1 VHRIL
6 KPAAGFGRALFGVC
20 RILGVIL
27 ASGVAVLSTAAQ
39 PAHSPTPSE
48 LEALYL
54 YNFVKFVTWP
64 PEATPP
70 SASFAICTLGSDD
83 FNGALDAA
91 ASNEPTPGRK
101 VVVRHLPSIAEAE
114 GCHILFLAASED
126 ARLGKDLTAIKGK
139 PILTVSSAPDFLDR
153 GGMIQFLVEESRVRF
168 SIDLAPTTE
177 SHLTV
182 SSELLKLAVAVQGK
196 PVEEAK

>member
-1 VHRIL
+1 MPLRWHCV
-6 KPAAGFGRALFGVC
+6 
-20 RILGVIL
+20 LGSIVF
-27 ASGVAVLSTAAQ
+27 AVAVPFAISQ
-39 PAHSPTPSE
+39 PAHPPTPSE
-48 LEALYL
+48 LQAVYL

-64 PEATPP
+64 PEATPQ
-70 SASFAICTLGSDD
+70 SAAFAICTLGGDD

-91 ASNEPTPGRK
+91 ASNEPAPGRK

-114 GCHILFLAASED
+114 GCHILFLAPSED
-126 ARLGKDLTAIKGK
+126 VRLGKDLTAIKGK
-139 PILTVSSAPDFLDR
+139 PILTVSSVPDFLNR

-168 SIDLAPTTE
+168 SIDLAPATE

-196 PVEEAK
+196 PAEEVK